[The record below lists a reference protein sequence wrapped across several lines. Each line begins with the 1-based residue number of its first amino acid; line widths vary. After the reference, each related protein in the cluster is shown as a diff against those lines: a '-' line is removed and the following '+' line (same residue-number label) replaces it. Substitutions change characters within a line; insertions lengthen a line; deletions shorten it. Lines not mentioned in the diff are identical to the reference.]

1 MPVKILADSAA
12 DLTKEIIKQHNITVV
27 PLVILSDSHEYL
39 DGIDISP
46 KKVFDE
52 MRAGK
57 IFTTAQVPVSKFLE
71 IFTEMAKNN
80 EECFYPAF
88 SSQLSGTYN
97 AAVTALQEVK
107 QTYPDVKIE
116 IIDTLC
122 ASVGLGH
129 VVEKAAEL
137 AERGMSAKE
146 MVPFMTAYAHEMVHV
161 FSVEKLESLYRG
173 GRVSKAAAFIG
184 DTLGIRPIL
193 TVIDGKLIPVQKI
206 RGEKKLFQAM
216 LDLIEEKAG
225 NDLTHKLI
233 SVMHADNLEGA
244 KKLKALLEA
253 RFGCKNIRFMWLGA
267 MIGAHAGPGT
277 LSIFVEG
284 KNAPQLP

>member
-12 DLTKEIIKQHNITVV
+12 DLTKDIIKQHNITVV
-27 PLVILSDSHEYL
+27 PLVILDGTREYL
-39 DGIDISP
+39 DGIDIAP

-57 IFTTAQVPVSKFLE
+57 VFTTAQVPVSKFLE
-71 IFTEMAKNN
+71 IFTQMAKND

-97 AAVTALQEVK
+97 AAVTALEEVK
-107 QTYPDVKIE
+107 QTYPDTKIE

-122 ASVGLGH
+122 ASVGLCH

-137 AERGMSAKE
+137 AEGGMSAKE
-146 MVPFMTAYAHEMVHV
+146 MVSFMTSYAHEMVHV
-161 FSVEKLESLYRG
+161 FSVEKLEYLYRG
-173 GRVSKAAAFIG
+173 GRVSKTAAVIG

-193 TVIDGKLIPVQKI
+193 TVIEGKLIPVQKV
-206 RGEKKLFQAM
+206 RGEKKLLQAM
-216 LDLIEEKAG
+216 LDLVEEKAG
-225 NDLTHKLI
+225 NDLVDKHI
-233 SVMHADNLEGA
+233 SVMHADNVEGA
-244 KKLKALLEA
+244 KKLKNLLEE
-253 RFGCKNIRFMWLGA
+253 RFGCKNVRLMWLGA

-277 LSIFVEG
+277 LAVFVEG
-284 KNAPQLP
+284 KNSPKLS